1 MFLKRITAL
10 STVLA
15 TLVAACGTLP
25 ISGPGSTDTINNA
38 SLVVDEQQTLKPDF
52 SYAVVGINDKTLEK
66 IVSSV
71 SEFPLLKSWPL
82 KNEPEIIH
90 VKSGD
95 TIQVTIYE
103 AQSGGLFIPIEA
115 GIRPGNFVSLPPQ
128 TVEQSGKITVPYVGL
143 VQAAGR
149 TTNDISQTI
158 TRGLV
163 DRAIE
168 PQVVVSFTNRENS
181 DVSVIGAVEAS
192 ARFPLDFN
200 GDRILDAI
208 ASAGGPIFPGFET
221 YVSLQRG
228 EEEYTIPFDQLVRE
242 PNRNVFL
249 RSKDTVYLYR
259 QPKRFQAYG
268 ATERQGSIDFG
279 KRKVFLSEA
288 LGLANGLSD
297 VQADPA
303 EIYVYRHETSEYLMD
318 LASYDA
324 SALHKLEKGQNV
336 SVIYKL
342 DLTEPNGFFWAKQF
356 PMQDGDVIYVANAK
370 SVEFLKFLNILGST
384 AVTTSNTQNA
394 EGTF

>member
-1 MFLKRITAL
+1 MFLKRIIAL
-10 STVLA
+10 FTVLA
-15 TLVAACGTLP
+15 TLSACGALP
-25 ISGPGSTDTINNA
+25 IAGPGSSLTTRKA
-38 SLVVDEQQTLKPDF
+38 SLTVDEHQTPKPNF
-52 SYAVVGINDKTLEK
+52 SYAVVGINDKTVK
-66 IVSSV
+66 RIAASV
-71 SEFPLLKSWPL
+71 SEFPELENWPD
-82 KNEPEIIH
+82 KNEPELIR

-128 TVEQSGKITVPYVGL
+128 TVEQSGVITVPYVGL

-149 TTNDISQTI
+149 TTNDISKTI

-163 DRAIE
+163 NRAIE

-181 DVSVIGAVEAS
+181 DVSVIGAVEEA

-249 RSKDTVYLYR
+249 RSQDTVYLYR
-259 QPKRFQAYG
+259 HPKRFHAYG
-268 ATERQGSIDFG
+268 ATETQGSIDFG
-279 KRKVFLSEA
+279 RRKIFLSEA

-303 EIYVYRHETSEYLMD
+303 EIYIYRVEIAEYLMD
-318 LASYDA
+318 LSSYDS
-324 SALHKLEKGQNV
+324 SALDELEMGDEV
-336 SVIYKL
+336 SAIYKL
-342 DLTEPNGFFWAKQF
+342 DLTKPDGFFWAKQF
-356 PMQDGDVIYVANAK
+356 PMQDEDVIYVANAK
-370 SVEFLKFLNILGST
+370 SVEFLKFLNILNST
-384 AVTTSNTQNA
+384 AITTSNTQDA